1 MLSAF
6 SARAYV
12 LIMLTV
18 HEAKKRHGPNR
29 PTHQLFILFFFSL
42 TVYSKAPMRS
52 ISTSFSVRN
61 LQSPRRRFFFVSP
74 ANCTRSSFTT

>member
-18 HEAKKRHGPNR
+18 HEAKTAARTESADT
-29 PTHQLFILFFFSL
+29 PTVYIILFSL
-42 TVYSKAPMRS
+42 TIYSKAPMRS